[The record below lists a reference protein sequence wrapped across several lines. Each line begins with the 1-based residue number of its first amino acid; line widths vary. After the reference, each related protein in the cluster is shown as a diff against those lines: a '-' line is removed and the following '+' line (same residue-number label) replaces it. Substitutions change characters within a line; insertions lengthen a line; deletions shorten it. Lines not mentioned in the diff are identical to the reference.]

1 MLLQLLLTCL
11 YKNKKY
17 AASPI
22 NNTPF
27 LVISVKVI
35 ICNYKCQS
43 VLVIIH
49 NLLAYLQFPITPR
62 IQKSH
67 HLSSSWSWAPLILLR
82 GWLLQNIDNINE
94 SFFLPALLYVS
105 DDCSN
110 RKQRSCFS
118 ANWLMLSIKILN
130 ILLLFHA
137 RLLGPLVKKKKAH
150 SEHHILSML
159 HQGYMVLQVE
169 AMSFLSPK
177 HSYVQ

>member
-1 MLLQLLLTCL
+1 MHRYFLDAKALTFTYTQSHQLLNLMYSIFFFHFWSNIFCICWHKSKRYLKKIKNIKLLQLLLTYL

-49 NLLAYLQFPITPR
+49 NLLAYLQFPITPL

-67 HLSSSWSWAPLILLR
+67 HLSSSRSWALLILLR

-94 SFFLPALLYVS
+94 
-105 DDCSN
+105 
-110 RKQRSCFS
+110 
-118 ANWLMLSIKILN
+118 
-130 ILLLFHA
+130 
-137 RLLGPLVKKKKAH
+137 
-150 SEHHILSML
+150 
-159 HQGYMVLQVE
+159 
-169 AMSFLSPK
+169 
-177 HSYVQ
+177 